1 MIEDKENI
9 ERKEGTEVKTTIDI
23 NIQSIKDD
31 ENGINAAIVTESIT
45 QEISTVS
52 LQQNNSDNNNKLLS
66 SSENSISQLEQL
78 LSKDELIINNEDKT
92 NPLIITSQ
100 LDNKNQVEE
109 LVVREGEGEG
119 EGEDDNIKQLTK
131 KEILGVLLVDSF
143 SNFYIQD
150 SILFPQNQTVGVDGE
165 IEKTSTTTGMPTL
178 SNDINLTSPTTII
191 GNGYKD
197 NEVTSF
203 LVNAF
208 HYLSIPMTVLN
219 YLLLTNKQSISS
231 ATSKQISKVS
241 SFSSITSLL
250 HTPTLTGSTSNS
262 NLLNIVDSSNFEITP
277 THLSPLISPQQTT
290 ITSSTT
296 TTTTAMVKPQKNKE
310 NILPNKVD
318 KNIIMELEMLYDNHY
333 NMEIFEYSKKISQA
347 QNDIDTKSKLYFQY
361 LSDLTKRSLAICP
374 PKYSDLI
381 TASSQNSS
389 TSNQFYIT
397 IRESVEYFLI
407 QNLFHHLFQIDYD
420 LDYQFSKRVESLKF
434 IELSHLGVNNNNNS
448 NNNNSG
454 SSNQFNK
461 ELCTTLLKINVYQTP
476 IDKQRCLARTLV
488 KLLKINGG
496 EELLLPN
503 LVYLILLSNPPNIYS
518 NYKFLEKF
526 IDHETQ
532 NPIYEYSFLLFSM
545 AIQFIEKLDHNHLSI
560 DPLYFQS
567 KLFEYNQKNNNNNNN
582 NNNNLTA
589 TTTNTTTTTTTTTI
603 VNNINNLEISNNNL
617 SVQFSN
623 LLINEPDLNNNNN
636 NINNN
641 EQLNNFLTDNENRF
655 KLFKEN
661 NRIQTM
667 IELCKSQITENE
679 IEELLLK
686 FISISLIKDN
696 PSYHSLIRYSL
707 KRFFIY
713 YLGIEKNVFL
723 STEMHTIGALQDD
736 NQTNGTQLDLLPD
749 GSLANNANNNSSN
762 KDRAI
767 KTAKIA
773 GAAVTGAVLVGMT
786 GGLAAP
792 FIGMMLNF
800 VGAGSI
806 VAGITGA
813 TGLSSATML
822 SVIFGAA
829 GAKVSAGAMISATS
843 GIKDYQIHKIK
854 SQTSLHAIIGVYGIC
869 NDMSGVSDYYQTKS
883 VWDRV
888 IRSVTDD
895 YGDIFIVEWEKEVML
910 KLKQL
915 VSEYQGTIVQG
926 VIRSAATNIISQSLA
941 SALVPLSVLK
951 AASVL
956 DNPWSLLKDRSEKA
970 GKVLAQQIID
980 GYFGNRPLTLVSTSM
995 GSRMVFYALEELY
1008 NQSLT
1013 NPKIYSLIESVV
1025 FIGSPITSDQ
1035 KRWSK
1040 ILRLISGRMVN
1051 CYTPN
1056 DLLLKYVCR
1065 SINCLSDGILPAA
1078 GVAPIHI
1085 PGSSLVIENVDL
1097 SNLVKSHLDYE
1108 KEEILCKILQ
1118 HIDINNIKYCLPKIS
1133 PLYSGKVYD
1142 I

>member
-1 MIEDKENI
+1 MIENKDNI
-9 ERKEGTEVKTTIDI
+9 DRKEGTEVKTSIDI
-23 NIQSIKDD
+23 NIKSIKDD

-45 QEISTVS
+45 QEISTIS
-52 LQQNNSDNNNKLLS
+52 LDQQTNANGNNINKLLD
-66 SSENSISQLEQL
+66 SSENSITQLEQL
-78 LSKDELIINNEDKT
+78 LSKDELTNNDDKT
-92 NPLIITSQ
+92 NPLIIATQSNNN
-100 LDNKNQVEE
+100 NKNEE
-109 LVVREGEGEG
+109 Q
-119 EGEDDNIKQLTK
+119 DNTKQLTK

-150 SILFPQNQTVGVDGE
+150 SILFPQNHTVGVDGE
-165 IEKTSTTTGMPTL
+165 IEKSTTIGAPTL
-178 SNDINLTSPTTII
+178 NNEINLQSPTTII

-219 YLLLTNKQSISS
+219 YLLLTNKQSISCAAMS
-231 ATSKQISKVS
+231 TSKQISKVS
-241 SFSSITSLL
+241 SFSSIASLSN
-250 HTPTLTGSTSNS
+250 TPTLSGSTN
-262 NLLNIVDSSNFEITP
+262 NLLNIVDSSNFEISP
-277 THLSPLISPQQTT
+277 PSLSPLLSPQQTT
-290 ITSSTT
+290 ITSTT
-296 TTTTAMVKPQKNKE
+296 TTTTTMVKPQKNKE

-333 NMEIFEYSKKISQA
+333 SMEIFEYSKKISQA
-347 QNDIDTKSKLYFQY
+347 QNDIDAKSKLYFQY

-381 TASSQNSS
+381 TAITSQNSS
-389 TSNQFYIT
+389 SNQFYIT

-434 IELSHLGVNNNNNS
+434 IELSHLGVNNI
-448 NNNNSG
+448 

-461 ELCTTLLKINVYQTP
+461 ELCTTLLKLNVYQTP
-476 IDKQRCLARTLV
+476 TDKQRCLARTLV

-503 LVYLILLSNPPNIYS
+503 LVYLILVSNPPNIYS

-532 NPIYEYSFLLFSM
+532 NPVYEYSFLLFSM
-545 AIQFIEKLDHNHLSI
+545 AVQFIEKLDHNHLSI

-567 KLFEYNQKNNNNNNN
+567 KIFEYNQKNNINNNSNK
-582 NNNNLTA
+582 TA

-603 VNNINNLEISNNNL
+603 INNINNLDISNNNL

-623 LLINEPDLNNNNN
+623 LLINEPTSDINNNNN
-636 NINNN
+636 NNNN
-641 EQLNNFLTDNENRF
+641 SEQLNNFLTDNENRF

-667 IELCKSQITENE
+667 IELCKSQISDNE

-713 YLGIEKNVFL
+713 YLGIDKNVFL

-736 NQTNGTQLDLLPD
+736 NQNNGTQLDLLPD

-869 NDMSGVSDYYQTKS
+869 NDLGGVSDYYQTKS

-1040 ILRLISGRMVN
+1040 ILRLVSGRMVN

-1118 HIDINNIKYCLPKIS
+1118 HVDINNIKYCLPKIS

>member
-1 MIEDKENI
+1 MIENKESI

-45 QEISTVS
+45 QEINTVS
-52 LQQNNSDNNNKLLS
+52 LQQSNSDNKNNKLLS
-66 SSENSISQLEQL
+66 SSENSITQLEQL
-78 LSKDELIINNEDKT
+78 LSKDELIVNNEDKT
-92 NPLIITSQ
+92 NPITTQ
-100 LDNKNQVEE
+100 LNNKNEVEE
-109 LVVREGEGEG
+109 EEE
-119 EGEDDNIKQLTK
+119 EEQKEEDNIKQLTK

-165 IEKTSTTTGMPTL
+165 IEKTTTGVPTL
-178 SNDINLTSPTTII
+178 SNDINLTTPTTII

-231 ATSKQISKVS
+231 ATISTSTSKQISKVS
-241 SFSSITSLL
+241 SFNSIASLS
-250 HTPTLTGSTSNS
+250 HTPTLTSSASN

-277 THLSPLISPQQTT
+277 TPLSPLISPQQTT
-290 ITSSTT
+290 ITS

-333 NMEIFEYSKKISQA
+333 SMEIFEYSKKISQA
-347 QNDIDTKSKLYFQY
+347 QNDINTKSKLYFQY

-381 TASSQNSS
+381 TASSQNSSS

-448 NNNNSG
+448 G
-454 SSNQFNK
+454 GSNQFNK
-461 ELCTTLLKINVYQTP
+461 ELCTTLLKLNVYQTP
-476 IDKQRCLARTLV
+476 TDKQRCLARTLV

-567 KLFEYNQKNNNNNNN
+567 KLFEYNQNN

-623 LLINEPDLNNNNN
+623 LLINESDIN
-636 NINNN
+636 NININNINN

-667 IELCKSQITENE
+667 IELCKNQITDNE

-686 FISISLIKDN
+686 FISISLIKEN

-869 NDMSGVSDYYQTKS
+869 NDLAGVSDYYQTKS

-1013 NPKIYSLIESVV
+1013 IPKIYSLIESVV

-1040 ILRLISGRMVN
+1040 ILRLISGRIVN

-1078 GVAPIHI
+1078 GVAPVHI

>member
-1 MIEDKENI
+1 MIENKETI
-9 ERKEGTEVKTTIDI
+9 ERKEGIEVKTSIDI
-23 NIQSIKDD
+23 NIKNIKDE
-31 ENGINAAIVTESIT
+31 ENGINATIVTENIT
-45 QEISTVS
+45 QEINTVT
-52 LQQNNSDNNNKLLS
+52 LANINNNNDEKNKELLG
-66 SSENSISQLEQL
+66 SSENSITQLEQL
-78 LSKDELIINNEDKT
+78 LSKDEQT
-92 NPLIITSQ
+92 NSDTTPLIITSSPPPTTTTTTTTIM
-100 LDNKNQVEE
+100 NNNENE
-109 LVVREGEGEG
+109 
-119 EGEDDNIKQLTK
+119 EDDNSLKQLTK

-150 SILFPQNQTVGVDGE
+150 SILFPQHQTVGVGGE
-165 IEKTSTTTGMPTL
+165 EKMTDTIV
-178 SNDINLTSPTTII
+178 NDDINTISPTTII

-231 ATSKQISKVS
+231 STVSTSTSKQISKVS
-241 SFSSITSLL
+241 SFSSIPSLL
-250 HTPTLTGSTSNS
+250 HTSPTLSTSTSSN
-262 NLLNIVDSSNFEITP
+262 NLLHVVDSSNYEISP
-277 THLSPLISPQQTT
+277 PSLSPLLSPQQTT
-290 ITSSTT
+290 ITSSSTLTT
-296 TTTTAMVKPQKNKE
+296 TTLPIAKQQQQQKE

-318 KNIIMELEMLYDNHY
+318 KNIIMELEMLYDHHY
-333 NMEIFEYSKKISQA
+333 SMEIFEYSKKISQA

-381 TASSQNSS
+381 TSSPS
-389 TSNQFYIT
+389 SNQFYTT
-397 IRESVEYFLI
+397 IRESVEFFLI

-434 IELSHLGVNNNNNS
+434 IELSHLGVNNNN
-448 NNNNSG
+448 G
-454 SSNQFNK
+454 GGNQFNK
-461 ELCTTLLKINVYQTP
+461 ELCTTLFKLNVYQTP
-476 IDKQRCLARTLV
+476 VDKQRCLARTLV

-503 LVYLILLSNPPNIYS
+503 LVYLILVSNPPNIYS

-567 KLFEYNQKNNNNNNN
+567 KLFEYNQKNNV
-582 NNNNLTA
+582 
-589 TTTNTTTTTTTTTI
+589 TTTTTTTSTNQTTTTTTTI
-603 VNNINNLEISNNNL
+603 INNNDNSNNNLDISNNNL
-617 SVQFSN
+617 SIQFSN
-623 LLINEPDLNNNNN
+623 LLINEPSDIDNNNNN
-636 NINNN
+636 NY
-641 EQLNNFLTDNENRF
+641 ELNNFLTDNENRF
-655 KLFKEN
+655 KIFKEN

-667 IELCKSQITENE
+667 IELCKNQITDNE

-686 FISISLIKDN
+686 FISISLIKEN

-713 YLGIEKNVFL
+713 YLGIDKNVFL

-736 NQTNGTQLDLLPD
+736 NQTNGTQSDLLPD
-749 GSLANNANNNSSN
+749 GSLVNANNNSSG

-806 VAGITGA
+806 VAGISGA

-869 NDMSGVSDYYQTKS
+869 NDLTGVSDYYQTKS

-926 VIRSAATNIISQSLA
+926 IVRSAATNIISQSLA

-970 GKVLAQQIID
+970 GKVLAQQIVD

-1008 NQSLT
+1008 NLSLT

-1040 ILRLISGRMVN
+1040 ILKLVSGRLVN

-1085 PGSSLVIENVDL
+1085 PCSSLVIENVDL

-1118 HIDINNIKYCLPKIS
+1118 HVDINNIKYCLPKIS

>member
-1 MIEDKENI
+1 MIENKDNI
-9 ERKEGTEVKTTIDI
+9 DRKEGTEVKTSIDI
-23 NIQSIKDD
+23 NIKSIKDD

-45 QEISTVS
+45 QEISTIS
-52 LQQNNSDNNNKLLS
+52 LDQQTNGNGNNNQLLN
-66 SSENSISQLEQL
+66 SSENSITQLEQL
-78 LSKDELIINNEDKT
+78 LSKDELTNNDDKT
-92 NPLIITSQ
+92 NPLIITTQ
-100 LDNKNQVEE
+100 LNNNNNNKNEE
-109 LVVREGEGEG
+109 
-119 EGEDDNIKQLTK
+119 EDNTKQLTK

-150 SILFPQNQTVGVDGE
+150 SILFPQNHTVGFDGE
-165 IEKTSTTTGMPTL
+165 IEKSTTIGAPTL
-178 SNDINLTSPTTII
+178 NNEINLQSPTTII

-231 ATSKQISKVS
+231 GAISTSKQISKVS
-241 SFSSITSLL
+241 SFSSIASLSN
-250 HTPTLTGSTSNS
+250 TPTLSGSTN
-262 NLLNIVDSSNFEITP
+262 NLLNIVDSSNFEISP
-277 THLSPLISPQQTT
+277 PSLSPLLSPQQTT
-290 ITSSTT
+290 ITSTT
-296 TTTTAMVKPQKNKE
+296 TTTTTMVKPQKNKE

-333 NMEIFEYSKKISQA
+333 SMEIFEYSKKISQA
-347 QNDIDTKSKLYFQY
+347 QNDIDAKSKLYFQY

-381 TASSQNSS
+381 TATSSQNSS
-389 TSNQFYIT
+389 SNQFYIT

-434 IELSHLGVNNNNNS
+434 IELSHLGVNNS
-448 NNNNSG
+448 

-461 ELCTTLLKINVYQTP
+461 ELCTTLLKLNVYQTP
-476 IDKQRCLARTLV
+476 TDKQRCLARTLV

-503 LVYLILLSNPPNIYS
+503 LVYLILVSNPPNIYS

-532 NPIYEYSFLLFSM
+532 NPVYEYSFLLFSM
-545 AIQFIEKLDHNHLSI
+545 AVQFIEKLDYNHLSI

-567 KLFEYNQKNNNNNNN
+567 KILEYNQKNNINNNSNK
-582 NNNNLTA
+582 TA

-603 VNNINNLEISNNNL
+603 INNINNLDISNNNL

-623 LLINEPDLNNNNN
+623 LLINEPTSDINN
-636 NINNN
+636 NNN

-667 IELCKSQITENE
+667 IELCKSQISDNE

-686 FISISLIKDN
+686 FISISLIKEN

-713 YLGIEKNVFL
+713 YLGIDKNVFL

-736 NQTNGTQLDLLPD
+736 NQNNGTQLDLLPD

-869 NDMSGVSDYYQTKS
+869 NDLGGVSDYYQTKS

-1040 ILRLISGRMVN
+1040 ILRLVSGRMVN

-1118 HIDINNIKYCLPKIS
+1118 HVDINNIKYCLPKIS